1 MEPLLTTKFFIPPS
15 RRKAILRERLFE
27 TLDGGLQNSSSLFL
41 VSAPAGTGKTT
52 LVTSWLRSRG
62 YEQDTV
68 WLSLDE
74 DDDDCSVFWRYF
86 FGAVQ
91 RTFPE
96 IAIDPSL
103 IFHPSGKTEDIRSLL
118 ALFLNACMQR
128 DSQRPILIVLDDF
141 HVITNPEICEAISF
155 LVVLAPVNF
164 HLILMTR
171 TDPLFPLSRFR
182 LMGTLLELRERDL
195 RFGFEESEQLFSQSL
210 ALTLNGD
217 QVKILQERT
226 EGWIAGLLLA
236 GMSLV
241 NRADID
247 QFIQNF
253 SGDNR
258 YIADY
263 LFEETLSTLS
273 KEQQSFL
280 RETSILQ
287 PFNVSLCAVVTGI
300 QAPLV
305 VEYLTMLEHGNFFLI
320 PLDQSREWFRY
331 HHLAADL
338 LRAQLK
344 MSVPDEEI
352 VTLHLRAAEWYRNQG
367 MAEEAIRHAFLA
379 DAETLAGEVIAQFIP
394 EALYRYELKT
404 VGRWVKSLSEEVIRH
419 NIDLVI
425 GIAAYYSLLGQP
437 EQIEKYVGWAQEL
450 FEIIE
455 YSDTQRLDHLK
466 GQVWALKFQLLVYQ
480 EQLLEASKA
489 AETALEM
496 LPQEGVM
503 RLWVLTQ
510 LADIYLW
517 VAKVE
522 QAEMAAQQ
530 AVAVSQRLHR
540 DIDTITAYVGLAH
553 VFFMQGKL
561 RLEMEYYQ
569 KALALDPKIA
579 GEYSP
584 FSCITLIR
592 IASNHRWAHR
602 LEEAYQTALMGV
614 ALAERWREGEY
625 LLEAYVELASVLGG
639 MREFERSLETI
650 EKAQKIAG
658 AQSQW
663 FQHQIEHRL
672 MYLKTLQAM
681 DAGLPIDETLEWAQ
695 EKLAELTN
703 PVPAANIPMLVVAAM
718 ILVAAGEAECSLRIV
733 NMIEEDER
741 IAGRISMLLM
751 IWPIKALACWNL
763 GQSEEAFA
771 VLDEALSTVV
781 TEGSVHHYIDL
792 NEPMHA
798 LLKTYANQ
806 CRDTRY
812 VSRLLAY
819 FGEKQQSVFHLSE
832 DGLIENLTPREQEVL
847 ELIALGFTNQGI
859 AEELYLAET
868 TVKKHVSN
876 IYSKLG
882 VRKRTQ
888 AVQRARELKLIK

>member
-1 MEPLLTTKFFIPPS
+1 
-15 RRKAILRERLFE
+15 
-27 TLDGGLQNSSSLFL
+27 
-41 VSAPAGTGKTT
+41 
-52 LVTSWLRSRG
+52 
-62 YEQDTV
+62 
-68 WLSLDE
+68 
-74 DDDDCSVFWRYF
+74 
-86 FGAVQ
+86 
-91 RTFPE
+91 
-96 IAIDPSL
+96 
-103 IFHPSGKTEDIRSLL
+103 
-118 ALFLNACMQR
+118 
-128 DSQRPILIVLDDF
+128 
-141 HVITNPEICEAISF
+141 
-155 LVVLAPVNF
+155 
-164 HLILMTR
+164 
-171 TDPLFPLSRFR
+171 
-182 LMGTLLELRERDL
+182 
-195 RFGFEESEQLFSQSL
+195 
-210 ALTLNGD
+210 
-217 QVKILQERT
+217 
-226 EGWIAGLLLA
+226 
-236 GMSLV
+236 
-241 NRADID
+241 
-247 QFIQNF
+247 
-253 SGDNR
+253 
-258 YIADY
+258 
-263 LFEETLSTLS
+263 
-273 KEQQSFL
+273 
-280 RETSILQ
+280 
-287 PFNVSLCAVVTGI
+287 
-300 QAPLV
+300 
-305 VEYLTMLEHGNFFLI
+305 MLERGNFFLI

-352 VTLHLRAAEWYRNQG
+352 ATLHLRAAEWYRRHS

-379 DAETLAGEVIAQFIP
+379 GAEKLAGELIAQFMP
-394 EALYRYELKT
+394 EALSRYELKT
-404 VGRWVKSLSEEVIRH
+404 VGRWVKALSEEVIRQ

-425 GIAAYYSLLGQP
+425 GTAAYYALLGQP
-437 EQIEKYVGWAQEL
+437 EQIEKYVGWAENL
-450 FEIIE
+450 LETNEFA
-455 YSDTQRLDHLK
+455 DPKRMDHVK
-466 GQVWALKFQLLVYQ
+466 GQVLALKFQLLVYQ
-480 EQLLEASKA
+480 EHLLEASKA
-489 AETALEM
+489 AETALDL

-650 EKAQKIAG
+650 GKAQKIAG

-663 FQHQIEHRL
+663 LQHQVEHRL

-681 DAGLPIDETLEWAQ
+681 DAGLPMDEPLGWAQ
-695 EKLAELTN
+695 EKLAQLTI

-718 ILVAAGEAECSLRIV
+718 ILVTADEAECSLRIV
-733 NMIEEDER
+733 DAIEAGER
-741 IAGRISMLLM
+741 IARRISMLLM
-751 IWPIKALACWNL
+751 IWPIKALACWKS
-763 GQSEEAFA
+763 GQPEAAFA
-771 VLDEALSTVV
+771 VLDEALPTVV
-781 TEGSVHHYIDL
+781 TEGSVHHYLDL
-792 NEPMHA
+792 NEPMHT
-798 LLKTYANQ
+798 LLKAYANQ

-812 VSRLLAY
+812 VSRLLTC
-819 FGEKQQSVFHLSE
+819 FGEEQHSEFHLSD
-832 DGLIENLTPREQEVL
+832 DGLVENLTPREQEVL

-859 AEELYLAET
+859 ADELYLAEA

-876 IYSKLG
+876 IYGKLG

-888 AVQRARELKLIK
+888 AVQRARELKLID